1 MLPDSKISQLLSFQI
16 PGLTNVMWQYRATGP
31 LYEVIHVFADYT
43 KRMIR
48 GGRLNEVKRCFTI
61 AGVLYHNG
69 SSLLRNAIESVYL
82 YGLSPLLDTADITS
96 GNRPVKAWLPVTLQ
110 QLRTQQIRNSGTL

>member
-1 MLPDSKISQLLSFQI
+1 MIDYHLVTARLSSFWYAGTRIALWGVIKRTCMLPDSKISQLLSFQI

-43 KRMIR
+43 KRKIR
-48 GGRLNEVKRCFTI
+48 
-61 AGVLYHNG
+61 
-69 SSLLRNAIESVYL
+69 
-82 YGLSPLLDTADITS
+82 